1 MSNRAAAEQASACAI
16 TALQLELE
24 SLVERERGPC
34 DLRDYSEI
42 RGRMR
47 EVRKALAEHKYRW
60 VCADMKDAIKEL
72 GDMCRDLPSE
82 EQHALVVDRV
92 MTAQREQR
100 TLLVQMYGLDNF

>member
-1 MSNRAAAEQASACAI
+1 
-16 TALQLELE
+16 
-24 SLVERERGPC
+24 
-34 DLRDYSEI
+34 
-42 RGRMR
+42 MR

>member
-1 MSNRAAAEQASACAI
+1 MSNRAAVEQSNAHAFS
-16 TALQLELE
+16 ALQLELD
-24 SLVERERGPC
+24 SLAERERGPC

-42 RGRMR
+42 RSRMR
-47 EVRKALAEHKYRW
+47 EVKKALAEHKYRRA
-60 VCADMKDAIKEL
+60 CADMKDAIKEL
-72 GDMCRDLPSE
+72 GDMCRELPSE

>member
-1 MSNRAAAEQASACAI
+1 MSNQANAHAI
-16 TALQLELE
+16 SLLETELE
-24 SLVERERGPC
+24 ILEGRERGPC

-42 RGRMR
+42 RSRMR
-47 EVRKALAEHKYRW
+47 DTKKALADYKYRRA
-60 VCADMKDAIKEL
+60 CADMKDAIKEL
-72 GDMCRDLPSE
+72 CDMCRDLPSE